1 MRGTLSAV
9 LLFAGSAAA
18 SLPPSPKQAP
28 DWSAIVAAVNLDP
41 ESSWEATLPSARD
54 VHRAVDLVGGYKPFR
69 ELYPDAATHPLPRVK
84 EAHEFQFAVEDLPT
98 NYDTRAAYPS
108 CPSIRSVRDQ
118 CGCGSCFA
126 FGSVEAFEDRIC
138 IHLKKNIT
146 LSPEDIISCHEDENM
161 SCQGGTKKLLHERP
175 WHRERDPARE
185 VVIENE
191 RDEDDT
197 CPRDVYM
204 IYDVTPGPRSF
215 ADPLRP
221 LLTPLFFSYY

>member
-9 LLFAGSAAA
+9 LLFAGAAAA
-18 SLPPSPKQAP
+18 SAAP

-41 ESSWEATLPSARD
+41 ESSWEATLPSDRD

-69 ELYPDAATHPLPRVK
+69 ELYPDAATHPLPRAK
-84 EAHEFQFAVEDLPT
+84 EAHEFQFALEDLPT
-98 NYDTRAAYPS
+98 NYDARAAYPS
-108 CPSIRSVRDQ
+108 CPSIRAVRDQ

-161 SCQGGTKKLLHERP
+161 SCQGGKKK
-175 WHRERDPARE
+175 
-185 VVIENE
+185 
-191 RDEDDT
+191 
-197 CPRDVYM
+197 
-204 IYDVTPGPRSF
+204 RS
-215 ADPLRP
+215 
-221 LLTPLFFSYY
+221 